1 MDEVSSQKSYTILSG
16 SGMEKGAFNV
26 TTSDKINYHVFN
38 TAIIMADFSP
48 SGINHMTIRV
58 NDIERAEEFYGD
70 ILGFELVRKMGKSM
84 AVYRV
89 GSEDTLVLVEAETSY
104 DPSSRDYRVD
114 HFGFYLESE
123 EKVDEMAEYFREKE
137 VTVLSGPA
145 NRKRGRFVFISDPD
159 GNMIEFF
166 YEEDEE

>member
-1 MDEVSSQKSYTILSG
+1 MAK
-16 SGMEKGAFNV
+16 FN
-26 TTSDKINYHVFN
+26 
-38 TAIIMADFSP
+38 P
-48 SGINHMTIRV
+48 SGINHITIRV
-58 NDIERAEEFYGD
+58 NDIKRAEEFYGD
-70 ILGFELVRKMGKSM
+70 MLGFKQLRKMGQSM

-89 GSEDTLVLVEAETSY
+89 GKEDTLVLVEAETSY

-123 EKVDEMAEYFREKE
+123 EKVDEMAEYFKEQE
-137 VTVLSGPA
+137 VTILSGPA

-166 YEEDEE
+166 YDEEDS